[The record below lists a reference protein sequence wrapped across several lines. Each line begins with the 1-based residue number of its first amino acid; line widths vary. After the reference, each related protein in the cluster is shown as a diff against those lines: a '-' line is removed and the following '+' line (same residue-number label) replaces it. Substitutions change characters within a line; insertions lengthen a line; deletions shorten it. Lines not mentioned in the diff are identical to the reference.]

1 MGVERGGGGGWKKGG
16 NLIQRRSKLPR
27 HRRLITLKFDNERAI
42 KMILMKNP
50 VTQDQTRH
58 FSPPPPPLLNSI
70 KPHVTQK
77 NMKKKTRG
85 ATPPIAEIN
94 PAALVTQ
101 AILASRIE
109 FREPQKRDLTFQIFL
124 FFWLLFNEKLRE
136 RSCRSCRSFQIR
148 IFTSVCVCVVLFLFR
163 TSRDQ
168 PLKFNSTTIKKSDH
182 D

>member
-77 NMKKKTRG
+77 NMKKKD
-85 ATPPIAEIN
+85 
-94 PAALVTQ
+94 
-101 AILASRIE
+101 
-109 FREPQKRDLTFQIFL
+109 KRSDPTDRRD
-124 FFWLLFNEKLRE
+124 K
-136 RSCRSCRSFQIR
+136 SCRLGYASDPSVKDRVPGTAKTRLDFSNLSFLL
-148 IFTSVCVCVVLFLFR
+148 VVV
-163 TSRDQ
+163 Q
-168 PLKFNSTTIKKSDH
+168 
-182 D
+182 